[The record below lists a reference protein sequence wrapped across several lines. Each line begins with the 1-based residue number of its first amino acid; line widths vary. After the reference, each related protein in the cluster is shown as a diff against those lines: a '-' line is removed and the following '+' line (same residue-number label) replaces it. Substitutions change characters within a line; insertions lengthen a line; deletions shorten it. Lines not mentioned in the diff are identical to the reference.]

1 VFFFGIHVGIIGL
14 GELVHWALM
23 VEFTFHVIFL
33 VSGDCAV
40 EWELTHR
47 EEIME
52 SGGWMYDMDQKVSC
66 TSSSL
71 SHHIL
76 IPILTKGF

>member
-1 VFFFGIHVGIIGL
+1 
-14 GELVHWALM
+14 
-23 VEFTFHVIFL
+23 
-33 VSGDCAV
+33 
-40 EWELTHR
+40 
-47 EEIME
+47 ME
-52 SGGWMYDMDQKVSC
+52 SGGWMYDIDQKVSC